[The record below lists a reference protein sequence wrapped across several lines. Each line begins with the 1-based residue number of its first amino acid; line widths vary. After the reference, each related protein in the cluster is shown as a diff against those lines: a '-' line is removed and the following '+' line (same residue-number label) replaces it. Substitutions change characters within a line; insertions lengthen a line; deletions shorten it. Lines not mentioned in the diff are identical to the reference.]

1 MKKRFL
7 KNVVVSVRNRLL
19 TIARQRDKPFH
30 EVLIL
35 YGLERFL
42 YRLSQSVHKDKFVL
56 KGGLLLI
63 GFGFPQARPTRDID
77 LLGLL
82 VNDVDTISKIIQE
95 IGSMNINDGLD
106 FDFSKISY
114 EIMSP
119 DSEYP
124 GLRFKF
130 VGHLGQARIP
140 MQIDIGFG
148 DHVVPDP
155 KEIEFPTLLEMEP
168 PIILSYSLQTV
179 IAEKF
184 EAALDLADLNSR
196 MKDFYDIWLLSQR
209 YSFNGEIIQKAV
221 TATCRRRKTTI
232 RSNSE
237 MFTDDFAKRPDKQIQ
252 WTAFVKKGTFTE
264 VPGKFAHLMTDIRT
278 FLLPIAKSCETKEP
292 FKYLWPT
299 GGPWSDQKIQIK

>member
-1 MKKRFL
+1 MKKHAL
-7 KNVVVSVRNRLL
+7 KDVVASIRNRLL
-19 TIARQRDKPFH
+19 NVARQSNKPFQ
-30 EVLIL
+30 EILIL

-42 YRLSQSVHKDKFVL
+42 YRLSQSVHKEKFVL

-63 GFGFPQARPTRDID
+63 GLGFSQARPTRDID

-82 VNDVDTISKIIQE
+82 ANDIDTISKIILE
-95 IGSMNINDGLD
+95 IGSMNINDGLV

-124 GLRFKF
+124 GLQYKF
-130 VGHLGQARIP
+130 FGHLGQAQIP

-148 DHVVPDP
+148 DHMVPDP
-155 KEIEFPTLLEMEP
+155 QEVEFPTILEMEP
-168 PIILSYSLQTV
+168 PKILSYSLETV

-196 MKDFYDIWLLSQR
+196 MKDFYDIWMLSHL
-209 YSFNGEIIQKAV
+209 YSFKGQILQEAV
-221 TATCRRRKTTI
+221 IATCRRRKTNI
-232 RSNSE
+232 RSDAE
-237 MFTDDFAKRPDKQIQ
+237 MFTVDFLNNPDKQTQ
-252 WTAFVKKGTFTE
+252 WIAFIKKGAFIE
-264 VPGKFAHLMTDIRT
+264 VPEEFARLMTDLRI
-278 FLLPIAKSCETKEP
+278 FLLPIAQSCEAKKP

-299 GGPWSDQKIQIK
+299 GSPWSGQKI